1 MPLGHRLYRPLLKRK
16 LLGPLQGLAPRPA
29 RCTPGRRHHH
39 LLLWRPLQPPKP
51 GNSRGQQSRCACA
64 GDVALRGG
72 SKGEGKGGKPRRGG
86 GSPGPRKPRPVRG
99 TASLRRGTPPAPS
112 LRVSLLLA
120 SNTHVVGAGPYRLEQ
135 LQIVWVFGLAGC
147 SIFAER
153 DLLQAI
159 KAEGRNLLS
168 RK

>member
-120 SNTHVVGAGPYRLEQ
+120 SKHPRGRSRALPAGAVADSLG
-135 LQIVWVFGLAGC
+135 VWACRVLNFCRAGLTA
-147 SIFAER
+147 SY
-153 DLLQAI
+153 Q
-159 KAEGRNLLS
+159 S
-168 RK
+168 